1 MVSRPNEPA
10 IRVLGFIS
18 EPLLLYT
25 MSMDIT
31 MSAHHNS
38 NLSGRVALVTGA
50 ARGIG
55 EAIARE
61 LHQSGA
67 RLVVTDLDSNGA
79 QAVAQSLDP
88 SGESALGFSLDVRKK
103 EDFELALE
111 RVTGQWSSLDIV
123 VNNAGYAKRT
133 PSDQITPDEFD
144 EIIAINLRSVFFSC
158 QVFSAYMKARG
169 YGRIINITSLASHN
183 GGTVASPHY
192 SAAKGGATTL
202 TRYFARQLAGT
213 GVTVNAVS
221 PGPVASAKE
230 RLAHMLDE
238 IKRQVPVGRIADP
251 SEIAAAV
258 SLLASD
264 RGGFIVGATIDVNGG
279 LHMR

>member
-1 MVSRPNEPA
+1 
-10 IRVLGFIS
+10 
-18 EPLLLYT
+18 
-25 MSMDIT
+25 
-31 MSAHHNS
+31 
-38 NLSGRVALVTGA
+38 VTGA
-50 ARGIG
+50 GRGIG

-61 LHQSGA
+61 LHSGGA
-67 RLVVTDLDSNGA
+67 KVIVTDVDEDNA
-79 QAVAQSLDP
+79 RAVAQALDT
-88 SGESALGFSLDVRKK
+88 SGETAIALRLDVRQKH
-103 EDFELALE
+103 DFEAALAAALE
-111 RVTGQWSSLDIV
+111 RWNRLDIV

-133 PSDQITPDEFD
+133 PIDDITPEEFD
-144 EIIAINLRSVFFSC
+144 EIVAINMRSVFLSC
-158 QVFSAYMKARG
+158 QVFSKHMKSVG
-169 YGRIINITSLASHN
+169 YGRIINVTSLASHN
-183 GGTVASPHY
+183 GGTVAAPHY

-230 RLAHMLDE
+230 RLSHMLDE
-238 IKRQVPVGRIADP
+238 ITKQVPVGRFAEP

-264 RGGFIVGATIDVNGG
+264 RAGYIVGATIDVNGG

>member
-1 MVSRPNEPA
+1 
-10 IRVLGFIS
+10 
-18 EPLLLYT
+18 
-25 MSMDIT
+25 
-31 MSAHHNS
+31 MSAPFGS
-38 NLSGRVALVTGA
+38 SLSGRVALVTGA

-61 LHQSGA
+61 LHQNGA
-67 RLVVTDLDSNGA
+67 KVAVTDVDEHGA
-79 QAVAQSLDP
+79 QAVAASLDA
-88 SGESALGFSLDVRKK
+88 SGDSTMGFALDVRKK
-103 EDFELALE
+103 EDFESALE
-111 RVTGQWSSLDIV
+111 RVTRQWSTLDIV

-133 PSDQITPDEFD
+133 PIDQIAPDEFD

-158 QVFSAYMKARG
+158 QVFSAHMKEKG
-169 YGRIINITSLASHN
+169 HGRIINITSLASHN

-230 RLAHMLDE
+230 RLKNMLED
-238 IKRQVPVGRIADP
+238 IKRQVPVGRIADT

-264 RGGFIVGATIDVNGG
+264 RAGYIVGATIDVNGG
-279 LHMR
+279 LYMR

>member
-1 MVSRPNEPA
+1 
-10 IRVLGFIS
+10 
-18 EPLLLYT
+18 
-25 MSMDIT
+25 MSMDTT
-31 MSAHHNS
+31 MSAHIENA
-38 NLSGRVALVTGA
+38 LSGRVALVTGA

-61 LHQSGA
+61 LHQNGA
-67 RLVVTDLDSNGA
+67 KVVVTDVDADGA
-79 QAVAQSLDP
+79 RAAAQRLDP
-88 SGESALGFSLDVRKK
+88 RGDSAMGFGLDVRSK
-103 EDFELALE
+103 EDFKQALA
-111 RVTGQWSSLDIV
+111 RTTQRWSGLDIV

-133 PSDQITPDEFD
+133 PTEQITPDEFD

-158 QVFSAYMKARG
+158 QVFSEHMKSRG

-202 TRYFARQLAGT
+202 TRYFARQLAGS

-238 IKRQVPVGRIADP
+238 IKRQVPVGRMAEP

-258 SLLASD
+258 ALLASE

>member
-1 MVSRPNEPA
+1 MNTITSANPN
-10 IRVLGFIS
+10 
-18 EPLLLYT
+18 
-25 MSMDIT
+25 
-31 MSAHHNS
+31 NS
-38 NLSGRVALVTGA
+38 LVGRVALVTGA

-61 LHQSGA
+61 LHQNGA
-67 RLVVTDLDSNGA
+67 KVVVTDVDADGA
-79 QAVAQSLDP
+79 QAVASSLDP
-88 SGESALGFSLDVRKK
+88 SGDSAIGLALDVRRK
-103 EDFELALE
+103 EDFERALE
-111 RVTGQWSSLDIV
+111 RTTKRWNAVDIV

-133 PSDQITPDEFD
+133 PIDQITGDEFD

-158 QVFSAYMKARG
+158 QVFSEHMKARG

-183 GGTVASPHY
+183 GGTVASAHY
-192 SAAKGGATTL
+192 SAAKGGAMTL

-258 SLLASD
+258 ALLASD

>member
-1 MVSRPNEPA
+1 MGWRMFSAP
-10 IRVLGFIS
+10 LQ
-18 EPLLLYT
+18 PLLFCLN
-25 MSMDIT
+25 SMDNS
-31 MSAHHNS
+31 MSAHLDNS
-38 NLSGRVALVTGA
+38 LSGRIALVTGA

-55 EAIARE
+55 EAIAHE
-61 LHQSGA
+61 LHRQGA
-67 RLVVTDLDSNGA
+67 KVVVTDVDEDGA

-88 SGESALGFSLDVRKK
+88 SGASAFGLALDVRKK
-103 EDFELALE
+103 EDFEQALAQTVQ
-111 RVTGQWSSLDIV
+111 RWSAIDIV

-133 PSDQITPDEFD
+133 PTGQITPEEFD

-158 QVFSAYMKARG
+158 QVFSEHMKMRG

-183 GGTVASPHY
+183 GGTVASAHY
-192 SAAKGGATTL
+192 SADKGGAATL

-238 IKRQVPVGRIADP
+238 IKRQVPAGRIAEP

-258 SLLASD
+258 ALLASD
-264 RGGFIVGATIDVNGG
+264 RSGFIVGATLDVNGG

>member
-1 MVSRPNEPA
+1 
-10 IRVLGFIS
+10 
-18 EPLLLYT
+18 
-25 MSMDIT
+25 MSMDTT
-31 MSAHHNS
+31 MSAHTENA
-38 NLSGRVALVTGA
+38 LSGRVALVTGA

-61 LHQSGA
+61 LHQNGA
-67 RLVVTDLDSNGA
+67 KVVVTDVDADGA
-79 QAVAQSLDP
+79 RAAAQRLDP
-88 SGESALGFSLDVRKK
+88 RGDSAMGFGLDVRSK
-103 EDFELALE
+103 EDFKQALA
-111 RVTGQWSSLDIV
+111 RTTQRWSGLDIV

-133 PSDQITPDEFD
+133 PTEQITPDEFD

-158 QVFSAYMKARG
+158 QVFSEHMKSRG

-202 TRYFARQLAGT
+202 TRYFARQLAGS

-238 IKRQVPVGRIADP
+238 IKRQVPVGRMAEP

-258 SLLASD
+258 ALLASE

>member
-1 MVSRPNEPA
+1 
-10 IRVLGFIS
+10 
-18 EPLLLYT
+18 
-25 MSMDIT
+25 MSMDTT
-31 MSAHHNS
+31 MSAHLENA
-38 NLSGRVALVTGA
+38 LSGRVALVTGA

-61 LHQSGA
+61 LHQNGA
-67 RLVVTDLDSNGA
+67 KVVVTDVEAEGA
-79 QAVAQSLDP
+79 RAAAQRLDP
-88 SGESALGFSLDVRKK
+88 SGASAIGFGLDVRSK
-103 EDFELALE
+103 EDFEQALA
-111 RVTGQWSSLDIV
+111 RTTQRWSALDIV

-133 PSDQITPDEFD
+133 PTEQITPDEFD

-158 QVFSAYMKARG
+158 QVFSEHMKSRG

-202 TRYFARQLAGT
+202 TRYFARQLAGS

-238 IKRQVPVGRIADP
+238 IKRQVPVGRMAEP

-258 SLLASD
+258 ALLASE

>member
-1 MVSRPNEPA
+1 
-10 IRVLGFIS
+10 
-18 EPLLLYT
+18 
-25 MSMDIT
+25 
-31 MSAHHNS
+31 MSASLDNS
-38 NLSGRVALVTGA
+38 LSGRVALVTGA

-61 LHQSGA
+61 LHQTGA
-67 RLVVTDLDSNGA
+67 KVAVTDVDAAGA
-79 QAVAQSLDP
+79 QAVAQSLDA
-88 SGESALGFSLDVRKK
+88 SGDSALGFGLDVRRK
-103 EDFELALE
+103 EDFEQALD
-111 RVTGQWSSLDIV
+111 RVTGRWSALDIV

-133 PSDQITPDEFD
+133 PTDEITPDEFD

-158 QVFSAYMKARG
+158 QVFSVPMRARG

-192 SAAKGGATTL
+192 SAAKGGAATL
-202 TRYFARQLAGT
+202 TRYFARQLAGS

-238 IKRQVPVGRIADP
+238 IKRQVPVGRMADP
-251 SEIAAAV
+251 AEIAAAV
-258 SLLASD
+258 TLLASD

>member
-1 MVSRPNEPA
+1 MAANLPPS
-10 IRVLGFIS
+10 
-18 EPLLLYT
+18 
-25 MSMDIT
+25 
-31 MSAHHNS
+31 
-38 NLSGRVALVTGA
+38 LSGRVALVTGA

-67 RLVVTDLDSNGA
+67 RVAVTDVDEEGA
-79 QAVAQSLDP
+79 QAVARSLDP
-88 SGESALGFSLDVRKK
+88 SDDSAIGFALDVRRK
-103 EDFELALE
+103 EHFEQALE
-111 RVTGQWSSLDIV
+111 RITQRWSTLDIV

-133 PSDQITPDEFD
+133 PTDQITSDEFD

-158 QVFSAYMKARG
+158 QVFSAFMKERG

-202 TRYFARQLAGT
+202 TRYFARQLAGS

-238 IKRQVPVGRIADP
+238 IKRQVPVGRMAEP